1 MAWIGVA
8 REIPEEEVVNTANL
22 LGLLVRG
29 VIGEVEI
36 KTSKGWICLRI
47 YDVHGDVEGIAGNL
61 ARIFNAVALE
71 SGRHLVLGETSAR
84 LWDEGAKVVFPD
96 GEEELIP
103 IYTYD
108 GFLDVRMPTSN
119 VKGLKA
125 TLVVGRK
132 VYELP
137 LGVDDLIE
145 ILSTGKKALEK
156 VEKAASVY
164 GLEKII
170 SREAIEQLRQQKE
183 ETKVEIDYES
193 GLALIKESGKVKI
206 INVKQYFLDLIQNNE
221 LDKAKEL
228 LNKAPQSLAEELVEA
243 LRREYE
249 VDKDLSEGEAIV
261 KWKEIAKKLGI
272 EQQLGLEEAAS

>member
-22 LGLLVRG
+22 LGLPVRG
-29 VIGEVEI
+29 VVGEVEI
-36 KTSKGWICLRI
+36 KTSRGWISLRI

-125 TLVVGRK
+125 TLVVGGK
-132 VYELP
+132 MYELP
-137 LGVDDLIE
+137 LGSDDLIE
-145 ILSTGKKALEK
+145 ILSMGKKALEK

-164 GLEKII
+164 GLDKII

-183 ETKVEIDYES
+183 ETKVEVDYES
-193 GLALIKESGKVKI
+193 GLALVKESGKVKI
-206 INVKQYFLDLIQNNE
+206 INIKQYFLDLVRDNE
-221 LDKAKEL
+221 LEKAKEL

-243 LRREYE
+243 LRKEYE
-249 VDKDLSEGEAIV
+249 ADKDLGEDEAVV

-272 EQQLGLEEAAS
+272 ERQLGLEEAVS